1 MDNQQTVQY
10 LNTDLELIATTDLA
24 SLAQALAT
32 SHITTASICCLHVAT
47 WILLAIT
54 PGLKRLAPRGVTK
67 PRNKV
72 SMPCSVPSSSLTRRY
87 TPCGRHVPQRPWTSV
102 IAAGLHPAL
111 FLISYPCGPWP
122 ECRFWALIYQS
133 PCIRWTNERLNYH
146 GLFAIRRPARP
157 APALQRSLNRL
168 KAQEPTI
175 GTESAQ
181 ANSYTISASPE
192 IDDDR
197 GPP

>member
-32 SHITTASICCLHVAT
+32 SHITTASICCLHVGYMDPLGYHARFEAFGPEGSYQT
-47 WILLAIT
+47 PEQSINALLSAIEQLD
-54 PGLKRLAPRGVTK
+54 PPLHALWQA
-67 PRNKV
+67 
-72 SMPCSVPSSSLTRRY
+72 CST
-87 TPCGRHVPQRPWTSV
+87 RPWTSV